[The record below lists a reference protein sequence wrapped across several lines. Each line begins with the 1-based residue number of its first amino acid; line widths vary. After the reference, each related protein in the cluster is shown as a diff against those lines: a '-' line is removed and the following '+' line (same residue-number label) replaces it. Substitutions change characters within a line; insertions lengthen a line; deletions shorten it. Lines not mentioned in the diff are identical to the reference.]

1 MELDFLKNK
10 ILPIEIIT
18 GNQAAI
24 IGGSNPLT
32 PKELKINDIT

>member
-1 MELDFLKNK
+1 ME
-10 ILPIEIIT
+10 ITT

-32 PKELKINDIT
+32 PKELNIKDIT

>member
-1 MELDFLKNK
+1 MDFLLKTKNPP
-10 ILPIEIIT
+10 LREINT

-32 PKELKINDIT
+32 PKELHINDIT